1 MWEDSATFSAEIRKN
16 GFVFCFFSVKKNGA
30 KFETETLMIDN
41 EMKNSLLS
49 PEDGHNLNRVVK
61 LFNARRLG
69 AESMKHFVLDG
80 RLEWP
85 KNLANGALSLNNESS
100 NRCEMTMR

>member
-1 MWEDSATFSAEIRKN
+1 
-16 GFVFCFFSVKKNGA
+16 
-30 KFETETLMIDN
+30 MIDN

-69 AESMKHFVLDG
+69 AESMKHFVRG
-80 RLEWP
+80 RLKWP

-100 NRCEMTMR
+100 LRDDNEMKFRRNIWQPLKTSWRNCALFQCRHLKIKLLAAK